1 MLPTSFLSSSH
12 STRSRLTPLAEVE
25 VLARRVDAFEPDSS
39 DGEVTPVAEDASVDD
54 VTVGLGR
61 GGQVG
66 REERRRRSRVNSH
79 ESVRWVVNRDQGLAT
94 PTGVKVPTLQTL
106 PPLPSDP
113 SQAEIA
119 RRPMYLLAILLLLG
133 VGEGMGG
140 REGDE
145 RERRRGGV
153 ERSLARRQ
161 PDERV
166 RGIVSTDDRTA
177 GMSKNNRI
185 SASQILSTRREKE
198 REGERTPCNSHSNRN
213 PHTPSTST
221 SRP

>member
-1 MLPTSFLSSSH
+1 MLPASTLSPTH
-12 STRSRLTPLAEVE
+12 STRSRLAPLAEVE
-25 VLARRVDAFEPDSS
+25 VLARRVNALEPDSS
-39 DGEVTPVAEDASVDD
+39 DREVAPVAEDASVDD
-54 VTVGLGR
+54 VSVGLGR

-66 REERRRRSRVNSH
+66 REERRRRSRVDSD

-119 RRPMYLLAILLLLG
+119 RRPMQLLALLLLLG

-166 RGIVSTDDRTA
+166 RCIVSTGDQTA
-177 GMSKNNRI
+177 GASTTDRV
-185 SASQILSTRREKE
+185 SAPQIPFTRRE
-198 REGERTPCNSHSNRN
+198 
-213 PHTPSTST
+213 
-221 SRP
+221 